1 MRVNTALKRKLF
13 GFLHTTILR
22 ILVLEIHR
30 VCVSSVFDVSA
41 SAGFAFGFPIASR
54 RSVCFYSLFSNM
66 IFCASSHVSF
76 IRQLRVFEYS
86 FHLSLQ
92 LRVISARC
100 FHDAR
105 LSQLSCKFHFRM

>member
-1 MRVNTALKRKLF
+1 MRVNSAPKRKLF

-30 VCVSSVFDVSA
+30 ACVSNVSDVSA

-66 IFCASSHVSF
+66 
-76 IRQLRVFEYS
+76 VF
-86 FHLSLQ
+86 
-92 LRVISARC
+92 V
-100 FHDAR
+100 R
-105 LSQLSCKFHFRM
+105 LHTYP